1 MMKAQGL
8 RASGNE
14 ESPQPRAA
22 AEDVPE
28 EGPQR
33 RRGHS
38 EDGGREYRPAKRHL
52 QGGETGFVMEIGLAG
67 QQGQKRWPWEGL
79 CADYF

>member
-1 MMKAQGL
+1 MKSPLSPGL
-8 RASGNE
+8 LR
-14 ESPQPRAA
+14 RMC
-22 AEDVPE
+22 
-28 EGPQR
+28 R